1 MPVNTYRGGDL
12 AALMQAAQQEF
23 GDDAVILRTTATRT
37 ARGTLHEL
45 VAGDAE
51 GIAEL
56 RRREFADRTAGAPQ
70 TPLLRKSTARRDR
83 ATDVLAFVGPTGA
96 GKTTT
101 VAKLAGN
108 PAVFGRRRVGLLC
121 LDTYRVG
128 AVDQLAQHA
137 DVAGLPWAVSHEAAD
152 LGKALKALSSA
163 EVILVDCPG
172 RGPRQNDDLKALQE
186 QLRRLEPTEV
196 HCAIPAGLRTEHA
209 KRIIEVH
216 RRLGLTH
223 LVATKLD
230 EYPDDWG
237 LFDLAVHL
245 NLPMRWL
252 TDGQAVP
259 QDVRSAAAR
268 LDAARSGARG
278 IARTI
283 ASFEGVA

>member
-1 MPVNTYRGGDL
+1 MPVKTYRGTDL
-12 AALMQAAQQEF
+12 ATLMRSVQDDF
-23 GDDAVILRTTATRT
+23 GDEAVILRTTT
-37 ARGTLHEL
+37 ARTDHGSLHEL
-45 VAGDAE
+45 IAGDAE
-51 GIAEL
+51 DVAQQ
-56 RRREFADRTAGAPQ
+56 RRQEFAAQTIGAPQ
-70 TPLLRKSTARRDR
+70 TPLFRQPKARREGGADI
-83 ATDVLAFVGPTGA
+83 LAFVGPTGA

-108 PAVFGRRRVGLLC
+108 SGVFGGRRVGLLC
-121 LDTYRVG
+121 LDTYRIG
-128 AVDQLAQHA
+128 AREQLMQHA
-137 DVAGLPWAVSHEAAD
+137 DVAKLPWAVAYELAD
-152 LGKALKALSSA
+152 LDGALQALRNA
-163 EVILVDCPG
+163 EIVLVDCPG
-172 RGPRQNDDLKALQE
+172 RGPRQKDDLSQLQTMLR
-186 QLRRLEPTEV
+186 QLQPTEV
-196 HCAIPAGLRTEHA
+196 HCVIPAGLRTEHA

-216 RRLGLTH
+216 RRLGVTH

-245 NLPMRWL
+245 GMPMRWL

-283 ASFEGVA
+283 ASFESVA